1 MPGRR
6 PRSRLTGPSTR
17 AQALEAGLNDRQL
30 QHPAVARLSRDTCLP
45 RALAAEPL
53 GRLAAVLLTAPPG
66 AVASHRSAAFLRGV
80 EIPVQD
86 PADRRVDVTVPL
98 VSRAESRAD
107 RRVYRADLLPDEV
120 TRRRTVPST
129 TAARTWRDLA
139 GVLRPGPLL
148 AVTDQ
153 LPRAGLHHRRAAGAA
168 RPPARRARI
177 GTARTVLPLGDP
189 RAESPMESVL
199 RWLIHDAGFPPPV
212 VQYEMR
218 DTSGRFLGRG
228 DLAWPE
234 ARVLVEFDGDVHRE
248 RRVFVQDLRR
258 QNSLVVERW
267 TVLRFSGADV
277 YGRPA
282 QVLSEI
288 AQVVPRRDRRSRTL
302 RGLEPCETADLAG
315 AVGALEGQVRS
326 GTVPRVVVDV
336 VLKPEISDPQGQA
349 VLGALGR
356 LGHDGVTSVRQGKH
370 FVLDVEGTPDEAE
383 IRKIAETLL
392 ANPVIED
399 VELHL
404 PTD

>member
-1 MPGRR
+1 M
-6 PRSRLTGPSTR
+6 
-17 AQALEAGLNDRQL
+17 
-30 QHPAVARLSRDTCLP
+30 ARLSRDTYLP
-45 RALAAEPL
+45 RAQAAEPL

-66 AVASHRSAAFLRGV
+66 AVASHRSAAFLWGL
-80 EIPVQD
+80 EIPMQD
-86 PADRRVDVTVPL
+86 PADRRVDVTVPRA
-98 VSRAESRAD
+98 SRAESRAD
-107 RRVYRADLLPDEV
+107 RRVYRADLLSDEV

-153 LPRAGLHHRRAAGAA
+153 LLARGCTTAELQEQLDRRPAGRGSA
-168 RPPARRARI
+168 RAR
-177 GTARTVLPLGDP
+177 AVLPLGNP

-199 RWLIHDAGFPPPV
+199 RWLIHEAGFPPPV

-218 DTSGRFLGRG
+218 DASGRFLGRG
-228 DLAWPE
+228 DLAWPD

-258 QNSLVVERW
+258 QNSLVVDRW

-302 RGLEPCETADLAG
+302 
-315 AVGALEGQVRS
+315 
-326 GTVPRVVVDV
+326 
-336 VLKPEISDPQGQA
+336 
-349 VLGALGR
+349 
-356 LGHDGVTSVRQGKH
+356 
-370 FVLDVEGTPDEAE
+370 
-383 IRKIAETLL
+383 
-392 ANPVIED
+392 
-399 VELHL
+399 
-404 PTD
+404 